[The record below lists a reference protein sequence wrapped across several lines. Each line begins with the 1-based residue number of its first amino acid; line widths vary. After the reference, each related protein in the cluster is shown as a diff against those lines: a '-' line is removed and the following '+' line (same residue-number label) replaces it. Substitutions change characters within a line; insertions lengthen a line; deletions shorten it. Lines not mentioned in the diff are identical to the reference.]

1 MQGAARR
8 GPGEDARAD
17 FYARIAE
24 HQLAPL
30 WEVIRTLLAREP
42 TSDARPHVWRYAQTR
57 PLLLESGA
65 LISAE
70 EAERRVLVLENPG
83 LPRASAVTETLYAG
97 LQLILPGEVAP
108 AHRHSPAAIRFVLE
122 GAGAYT
128 AVDGERAHMASGDL
142 VLTPSWRWHDHA
154 HPGDGPVI
162 WLDVLDL
169 PLLRALGPR
178 FAEDYP
184 ERQFPASP
192 AAPLSDAGAAEPGP
206 AFRFP
211 YAPRREAL
219 ERMRRDGACDPCL
232 GAKLE
237 YTDAT
242 GGPVLPTISNFL
254 QLLPSGF
261 EGLPYLTTE
270 ASIYCVV
277 EGRGHTV
284 VGRGE
289 SAVTLAW
296 GARDQFVVPRWQPH
310 VHMCEEEA
318 VLYSASDRGVQQKLG
333 LWREERG

>member
-1 MQGAARR
+1 MQGAAR
-8 GPGEDARAD
+8 GQGEREA
-17 FYARIAE
+17 FYARIAK

-30 WEVIRTLLAREP
+30 WEVIRSLLAREP
-42 TSDARPHVWRYAQTR
+42 TSDACAHVWRYAQTR

-83 LPRASAVTETLYAG
+83 LPGASAVTETLYAG

-122 GAGAYT
+122 GTGAYT
-128 AVDGERAHMASGDL
+128 AVDGEKAFMQPGDL
-142 VLTPSWRWHDHA
+142 VLTPSWTWHDHA
-154 HPGDGPVI
+154 HPGAGPMI

-184 ERQFPASP
+184 GRQVPEP
-192 AAPLSDAGAAEPGP
+192 RAPGRP
-206 AFRFP
+206 FRFP

-219 ERMRRDGACDPCL
+219 ERARRAGACDPCH
-232 GAKLE
+232 GVEIE
-237 YTDAT
+237 YLDPQT
-242 GGPVLPTISNFL
+242 GGPVLPTISSFL
-254 QLLPSGF
+254 RLLPSGF
-261 EGLPYLTTE
+261 ESRPYRASD

-277 EGRGHTV
+277 EGRGRTV

-289 SAVTLAW
+289 RAVTLAW
-296 GARDQFVVPRWQPH
+296 GPRDQLVVPRWQPH
-310 VHMCEEEA
+310 VHVCEEEA
-318 VLYSASDRGVQQKLG
+318 VLYRASDRGLQQKLG
-333 LWREERG
+333 LWREARD

>member
-8 GPGEDARAD
+8 GPPSDARSE
-17 FYARIAE
+17 FYARIAT

-42 TSDARPHVWRYAQTR
+42 TTEARSHVWRYAETR

-83 LPRASAVTETLYAG
+83 LAGASAVTETLYAG
-97 LQLILPGEVAP
+97 LQLILPGEVAR
-108 AHRHSPAAIRFVLE
+108 AHRHTPSAIRFVLE
-122 GAGAYT
+122 GSGAYT
-128 AVDGERAHMASGDL
+128 AVDGEKAFMQPGDL

-154 HPGDGPVI
+154 HPGDGPMI

-178 FAEDYP
+178 FSEDHPEVQVPEP
-184 ERQFPASP
+184 ER
-192 AAPLSDAGAAEPGP
+192 PGP

-211 YAPRREAL
+211 YAPRRESL
-219 ERMRRDGACDPCL
+219 ERSLRAGACDSYL
-232 GAKLE
+232 GVKLE
-237 YTDAT
+237 YIDPRT
-242 GGPVLPTISNFL
+242 GDPVLPTISNFL

-261 EGLPYLTTE
+261 ESRPYRSSD
-270 ASIYCVV
+270 ASIYSVV

-296 GARDQFVVPRWQPH
+296 GPHDQFAIPRWQPH
-310 VHMCEEEA
+310 VHVCDEQA
-318 VLYSASDRGVQQKLG
+318 VLYSASDRGLQEKLG
-333 LWREERG
+333 LWREARD

>member
-8 GPGEDARAD
+8 GPGEGARAD

-42 TSDARPHVWRYAQTR
+42 TSEARPHVWRYAQTR

-83 LPRASAVTETLYAG
+83 LPGASAVTETLYAS
-97 LQLILPGEVAP
+97 LQLILPGEIAP

-122 GAGAYT
+122 GSGAYT
-128 AVDGERAHMASGDL
+128 AVDGEKAFMQPGDL
-142 VLTPSWRWHDHA
+142 VLTPSWCWHDHA
-154 HPGDGPVI
+154 HPGDGPMI

-184 ERQFPASP
+184 ARQVPEMPTHGSV
-192 AAPLSDAGAAEPGP
+192 
-206 AFRFP
+206 FRFP
-211 YAPRREAL
+211 YAPRREEL
-219 ERMRRDGACDPCL
+219 ERLRRAGACDPCL

-237 YTDAT
+237 YLDAQT
-242 GGPVLPTISNFL
+242 GGPALPTISNFL

-261 EGLPYLTTE
+261 ASRPYRATD
-270 ASIYCVV
+270 ASIYCVF
-277 EGRGHTV
+277 EGRGRTV

-289 SAVTLAW
+289 SAVTLTW
-296 GARDQFVVPRWQPH
+296 GPRDQFVVPRWQPH
-310 VHMCEEEA
+310 VHVCEEEA
-318 VLYSASDRGVQQKLG
+318 VLYSASDKGLQQKLG
-333 LWREERG
+333 LWREERGEASTA